1 MKYKDKPFDVIV
13 DPIGG
18 AAHVNPACLYS
29 AAALLLAATACKVRS
44 VFIEA

>member
-18 AAHVNPACLYS
+18 AAHVNAASLPA
-29 AAALLLAATACKVRS
+29 AAALLPSTILC
-44 VFIEA
+44 IQ